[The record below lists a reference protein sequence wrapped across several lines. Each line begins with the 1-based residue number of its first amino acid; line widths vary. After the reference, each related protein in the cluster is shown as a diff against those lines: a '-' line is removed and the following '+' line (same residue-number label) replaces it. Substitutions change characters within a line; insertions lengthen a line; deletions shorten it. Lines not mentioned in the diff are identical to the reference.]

1 MVTFGEISEKRV
13 RALYTKTDI
22 EGYSVEGGAAYD
34 KDNRLSDASGIVKAD
49 GATVGHF
56 SIWRNG
62 DGFSM
67 NISDFSAGSGAK
79 LNEIAEAVLADLE
92 SAVPEA

>member
-1 MVTFGEISEKRV
+1 MVTFGEITEKRV

-34 KDNRLSDASGIVKAD
+34 MDNGLTDASGIVKAD
-49 GATVGHF
+49 GAVVGHF
-56 SIWRNG
+56 GIWRNG
-62 DGFSM
+62 EGFSM

-79 LNEIAEAVLADLE
+79 LNEIAEAVLSDLE